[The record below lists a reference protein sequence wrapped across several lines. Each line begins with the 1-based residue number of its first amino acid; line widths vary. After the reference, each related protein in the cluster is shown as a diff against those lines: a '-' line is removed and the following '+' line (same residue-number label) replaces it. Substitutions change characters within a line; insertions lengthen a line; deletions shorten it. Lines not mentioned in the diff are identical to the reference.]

1 MVEYPTWFSISL
13 KLLIIFKMQF
23 QMIFIFNMLAMK
35 EILCHPCVDHP
46 EFCHSE
52 HFSAELHDFIPD
64 SSTEGNSLRLLD
76 MVFNIFGSLL
86 GQIDVGDKFGMLLT
100 GHVTNIK
107 IWAPTSYISH
117 LHDATNIMS
126 PSWNFS

>member
-1 MVEYPTWFSISL
+1 
-13 KLLIIFKMQF
+13 
-23 QMIFIFNMLAMK
+23 MIFIFNMLAMK